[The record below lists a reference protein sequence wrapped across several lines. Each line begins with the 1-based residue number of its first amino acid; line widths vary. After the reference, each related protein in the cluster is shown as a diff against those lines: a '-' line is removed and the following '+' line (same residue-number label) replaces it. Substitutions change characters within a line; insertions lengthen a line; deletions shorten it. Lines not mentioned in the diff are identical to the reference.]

1 MDTVRTPPVNMSTA
15 AASAR
20 AFPLGTSDKHPITIA
35 ILAMG
40 GQGGGVLVDW
50 IVDLA
55 EHNDYVAQATS
66 VAGVAQR
73 TGATIYYIELFAQ
86 RHVLAHGGAPVLAL
100 MPVPGEVDI
109 VLASELMEAG
119 RAMQRGLVTQER
131 TTLITSSHRDY
142 ATLEKV
148 VPGNGI
154 ADTAAVLQSGHQHA
168 LRFLH
173 DDMQTLAKQNGSV
186 LSASLFGALAGS
198 RELPFDD
205 AAFEATIRRGGV
217 GVEASL
223 RACRAGME
231 AVRKPVRLDALADP
245 MATAPR
251 PLPARA
257 ASADV
262 EPLRA
267 RIEREFPVQ
276 SHAML
281 GAGLQRVME
290 YQDIAYG
297 TEYLDRMAALH
308 GHALTCGGADQ
319 GHAATVEAARWIA
332 VAMAYDDVIRVAD
345 LKTRAERSRRVREEV
360 GAGVD
365 EVVGTVEFF
374 HPRLEEIYAMLPAGL
389 VRWIESVPM
398 VRSFVA
404 NRVGKGQR
412 LRPHTLRG
420 QLMLQGLSSMRR
432 WRRRSQRHAT
442 ETAHIEHWLDE
453 VKALMKSDY
462 PLALEL
468 ISCRRLVKGY
478 SDTHARGSSKFD
490 RLLHAAGLLK
500 GRPDAASDLAALRVA
515 AQADPQGPPLKRR
528 WALLGLPA
536 EVAITL
542 PRPILPVTQ
551 VTPV

>member
-1 MDTVRTPPVNMSTA
+1 MDTVLKTSLNTPVPA
-15 AASAR
+15 PSAR
-20 AFPLGTSDKHPITIA
+20 AHALGTSDKRPITIA

-55 EHNDYVAQATS
+55 EHNGYLAQATS

-86 RHVLAHGGAPVLAL
+86 SHIEAHGGAPVLAL

-109 VLASELMEAG
+109 VIASELMEAG
-119 RAMQRGLVTQER
+119 RAMQRGLVTKDR

-154 ADTAAVLQSGHQHA
+154 ADTAAVLEAGHKHA

-173 DDMQTLAKQNGSV
+173 DDMQTLAKRNGSV

-198 RELPFDD
+198 NELPFDE
-205 AAFEATIRRGGV
+205 AAFEATVKRGGV
-217 GVEASL
+217 GVDASV
-223 RACRAGME
+223 RAWRAGME
-231 AVRKPVRLDALADP
+231 AVRRPVQLDAPADP

-257 ASADV
+257 ASPKV
-262 EPLRA
+262 EPLRQ
-267 RIEREFPVQ
+267 RIERAFPAVA
-276 SHAML
+276 HAML

-297 TEYLDRMAALH
+297 SEYLDRMAALH
-308 GHALTCGGADQ
+308 DHALACGGAAQ

-332 VAMAYDDVIRVAD
+332 VAMAYDDVVRVAD
-345 LKTRAERSRRVREEV
+345 LKTRAERSLRVRQEV
-360 GAGVD
+360 GAGAD

-374 HPRLEEIYAMLPAGL
+374 HPRLEEIYAMLPPGL
-389 VRWIESVPM
+389 VRWIEGNSVLRGM
-398 VRSFVA
+398 LA
-404 NRVGKGQR
+404 KRVGKGQR
-412 LRPHTLRG
+412 LRPHTVRG
-420 QLMLQGLSSMRR
+420 QMLLQGLAAMRR
-432 WRRRSQRHAT
+432 WRRRSLRHAT
-442 ETAHIEHWLDE
+442 ETAHIDQWLAQ
-453 VKALMKSDY
+453 VKALMQDDY
-462 PLALEL
+462 ALALEL
-468 ISCRRLVKGY
+468 ILCRRLVKGY

-490 RLLHAAGLLK
+490 RLARAAALLR
-500 GRPDAASDLAALRVA
+500 GRPAAAADLAALRA
-515 AQADPQGPPLKRR
+515 AALADPQGTQLGQR
-528 WALLGLPA
+528 WALLGLPDESA
-536 EVAITL
+536 AKPL
-542 PRPILPVTQ
+542 A
-551 VTPV
+551 

>member
-1 MDTVRTPPVNMSTA
+1 MDTLLKPPLDLPVA
-15 AASAR
+15 AASGR
-20 AFPLGTSDKHPITIA
+20 AYPLGTSDKHPITIA

-55 EHNDYVAQATS
+55 EHNGYLAQATS

-86 RHVLAHGGAPVLAL
+86 RHLQAHGGVPVLAL

-119 RAMQRGLVTQER
+119 RAMQRGLVTKQR

-173 DDMQTLAKQNGSV
+173 DDMQTLAKQNASV

-198 RELPFDD
+198 NELPFDD

-217 GVEASL
+217 GIETSL

-231 AVRKPVRLDALADP
+231 AVRKPVKLDAFADP

-276 SHAML
+276 AHAML

-297 TEYLDRMAALH
+297 AEYLDRMAALH
-308 GHALTCGGADQ
+308 AHALVCGGPEQ

-360 GAGVD
+360 GAGAD

-374 HPRLEEIYAMLPAGL
+374 HPRLEEIYAMLPAAL
-389 VRWIESVPM
+389 VRWIEGMPM
-398 VRSFVA
+398 VRGFLA
-404 NRVGKGQR
+404 KRVGKGQR

-420 QLMLQGLSSMRR
+420 QMMLQGLASMRR

-442 ETAHIEHWLDE
+442 ETAHIDQWLNE
-453 VKALMKSDY
+453 VRSLMKSDY
-462 PLALEL
+462 KLALEL
-468 ISCRRLVKGY
+468 ITCRRLVKGY

-490 RLLHAAGLLK
+490 RLLRAAGLLK
-500 GRPDAASDLAALRVA
+500 GRPEAASDLAALRA
-515 AQADPQGPPLKRR
+515 AALADPQGQQLKQR
-528 WALLGLPA
+528 WALLGLPEEDGVMA
-536 EVAITL
+536 TR
-542 PRPILPVTQ
+542 PRTQ